1 MLVATPA
8 ADGVGVS
15 TVGVTAIGSGF
26 GVAVEAFRGR
36 PVRPADEDAAAMVDG
51 CVARPRVPRFAVGQ
65 ADLEG
70 KEVVGFP
77 LPREVGGGLSTGISG
92 KSGSQT
98 RDICVGGR
106 ENATWIPVGSFVKE
120 EE

>member
-15 TVGVTAIGSGF
+15 TVGVTAIGSGL
-26 GVAVEAFRGR
+26 GVAVEALRGR

-51 CVARPRVPRFAVGQ
+51 CVARPRVPRFTVGQ

-70 KEVVGFP
+70 KEVVGIP
-77 LPREVGGGLSTGISG
+77 LPREVGLNCHG
-92 KSGSQT
+92 
-98 RDICVGGR
+98 DIKKV
-106 ENATWIPVGSFVKE
+106 WQPD
-120 EE
+120 